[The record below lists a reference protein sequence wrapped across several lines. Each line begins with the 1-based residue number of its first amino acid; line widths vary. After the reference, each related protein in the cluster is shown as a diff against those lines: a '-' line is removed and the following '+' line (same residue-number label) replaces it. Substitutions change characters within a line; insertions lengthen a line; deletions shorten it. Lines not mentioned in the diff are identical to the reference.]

1 LDVRKAIYGTAE
13 TAIVGQA
20 LDPFT
25 GRAPSG
31 STAYALVRLKNGTTN
46 LVSDYVN
53 RGGSYE
59 MTNLPSGAIG
69 TGRNLSGE
77 RAGYITTL
85 LRYPITI
92 TSGIVRGP
100 YMDALPAART
110 TGYATL
116 LFDWKT
122 SQPANSVTGC
132 TGSCLGWEFDL
143 FVKTPSGSYIG
154 FGNGGDLLTS
164 PYVKWPRDSVDDLLP
179 MEVAVIAPSAANGTY
194 KVFVDKYP
202 YSSAF
207 NQNWAGSSA
216 SFQAYSGAA
225 GTSSGHFYDKN
236 CTTYRYWY
244 VGDLAKSGSTYTWTT
259 KNTCTNTR
267 P

>member
-1 LDVRKAIYGTAE
+1 M
-13 TAIVGQA
+13 GQV

-25 GRAPSG
+25 AKAPSG

-46 LVSDYVN
+46 LASDYVN

-59 MTNLPSGAIG
+59 MTALPSAAVG
-69 TGRNLSGE
+69 TSRNLSGE

-100 YMDALPAART
+100 YMDALPAARA

-132 TGSCLGWEFDL
+132 TGACLGWEFDL
-143 FVKTPSGSYIG
+143 YVKTPSSTYIG
-154 FGNGGDLLTS
+154 YGNSGDLMAS

-179 MEVAVIAPSAANGTY
+179 METIVIAPSAANGVY

-202 YSSAF
+202 FTAAF
-207 NQNWAGSSA
+207 NQNWAGSAA
-216 SFQAYSGAA
+216 SFQAYGAA
-225 GTSSGHFYDKN
+225 ASLSAHYYDKS
-236 CTTYRYWY
+236 CTTNRYWY
-244 VGDLAKSGSTYTWTT
+244 VGDLTKSGSTYTWASKNLCQTT
-259 KNTCTNTR
+259 K